1 MGTKDDV
8 NAVMEFVKDGENIIS
23 ANKVIP
29 YPEKF
34 KKMDEEHYAR
44 YGTWDKQTPEQKANA
59 SEDMKNGTY
68 TKDGYNSGG
77 YDWCCDNWGTKWGF
91 YDATMS
97 EIQQMHDGKFIL
109 EYYVQTAWAPA
120 LPVMIAL
127 SEKFPNVVIKYYF
140 EDEGWCYPAGCATIK
155 DGYSSE
161 QVWEDID
168 AWKKME
174 IFEAYEDWLKWQ
186 KECEE

>member
-1 MGTKDDV
+1 MGTEEDV
-8 NAVMEFVKDGENIIS
+8 NAVMEFVNDGEDIIS

-29 YPEKF
+29 YPDNF

-44 YGTWDKQTPEQKANA
+44 YGHWGKQTPEQIANVKQDT
-59 SEDMKNGTY
+59 ENGTY
-68 TKDGYNSGG
+68 TKDGYNRGG
-77 YDWCCDNWGTKWGF
+77 YDWCVDNWGTKWGF
-91 YDATMS
+91 YDATVS

-174 IFEAYEDWLKWQ
+174 IFGDYDDYLIWK

>member
-1 MGTKDDV
+1 MVELPNGEFMV
-8 NAVMEFVKDGENIIS
+8 EYAVF
-23 ANKVIP
+23 
-29 YPEKF
+29 
-34 KKMDEEHYAR
+34 
-44 YGTWDKQTPEQKANA
+44 
-59 SEDMKNGTY
+59 
-68 TKDGYNSGG
+68 
-77 YDWCCDNWGTKWGF
+77 
-91 YDATMS
+91 
-97 EIQQMHDGKFIL
+97 
-109 EYYVQTAWAPA
+109 TAWAPA

-140 EDEGWCYPAGCATIK
+140 EDEGWCYPAGCVTIK